1 MEQNLIKRT
10 SLVEQGMKASND
22 QLKSLNDLSSSLK
35 KLSEAA
41 VRLEQ
46 IAEKYS
52 ADGNQKRISFTK

>member
-22 QLKSLNDLSSSLK
+22 QLQSLNELSSSLK

-52 ADGNQKRISFTK
+52 VDDSKKRISFTK